1 MTYAFLRWLMRVM
14 VHSVLFGIFT
24 RVGRERVPPSGPLL
38 VCANHISTLD
48 PPLIPAF
55 LPRNDSWSMAKAE
68 YFEGGALKT
77 WIFTAFHAFPVVRHS
92 ADRAA
97 IRRATGILRDGHVL
111 FLYPEGTRV
120 TSGGL
125 HRPEPGAGFI
135 AMLSGAPVLPV
146 AVSGSREVFGKG
158 FRLPRRA
165 PLRLE
170 FGEPFRIA
178 VRRPDG
184 RRVDHQDAADAILLA
199 VAELLPEELRGE
211 FSDLSAWREKVGG
224 LRQPLELS
232 SSEAGP
238 SRPRSGH
245 RGRG

>member
-1 MTYAFLRWLMRVM
+1 VTYTFLRWVMRLLVYT
-14 VHSVLFGIFT
+14 VLAGLFT
-24 RVGRERVPPSGPLL
+24 QVGRERVPLQGPLL

-68 YFEGGALKT
+68 YFEQSRLQR

-97 IRRATGILRDGHVL
+97 IRRATVILREGHTLV
-111 FLYPEGTRV
+111 LYPEGTRI

-135 AMLSGAPVLPV
+135 ATLTGAPVIPV
-146 AVSGSREVFGKG
+146 AVLGSREVFGKG
-158 FRLPRRA
+158 FKLPRRA

-170 FGEPFRIA
+170 FGEPFEIRS
-178 VRRPDG
+178 RLPGG
-184 RRVDHQDAADAILLA
+184 RRVEHQDAADAIMLA
-199 VAELLPEELRGE
+199 IAEILPEEMRGE
-211 FSDLSAWREKVGG
+211 FADLDAWRARVGA
-224 LRQPLELS
+224 LRQPVS
-232 SSEAGP
+232 S
-238 SRPRSGH
+238 R
-245 RGRG
+245 

>member
-1 MTYAFLRWLMRVM
+1 VTYAFLRWVMRMLVYT
-14 VHSVLFGIFT
+14 VLFGLFT
-24 RVGRERVPPSGPLL
+24 QIGRERVPREGPLM

-68 YFEGGALKT
+68 YFEKSWLQT

-92 ADRAA
+92 ADRTA
-97 IRRATGILRDGHVL
+97 IRRATAILREGHVL
-111 FLYPEGTRV
+111 VLYPEGTRI

-135 AMLSGAPVLPV
+135 AMLSGAPILPV

-158 FRLPRRA
+158 FKLPRRA

-178 VRRPDG
+178 SRLPDG
-184 RRVDHQDAADAILLA
+184 RKVGHQEASDTIMLAI
-199 VAELLPEELRGE
+199 AELLPADLRGE
-211 FSDLSAWREKVGG
+211 FADLGAWRARLPR
-224 LRQPLELS
+224 LRQPVT
-232 SSEAGP
+232 
-238 SRPRSGH
+238 SR
-245 RGRG
+245 

>member
-1 MTYAFLRWLMRVM
+1 VTYAFLRWVMRMLVRT
-14 VHSVLFGIFT
+14 VLFGLFT
-24 RVGRERVPPSGPLL
+24 QVGRERVPREGALM

-68 YFEGGALKT
+68 YFEKSWLQT
-77 WIFTAFHAFPVVRHS
+77 WIFTAFHAFPVTRHS

-97 IRRATGILRDGHVL
+97 IRRATAILREGQVL
-111 FLYPEGTRV
+111 VLYPEGTRI

-125 HRPEPGAGFI
+125 HGPEPGAGFI

-158 FRLPRRA
+158 FKLPRRA

-178 VRRPDG
+178 SRLPDG
-184 RRVDHQDAADAILLA
+184 SRVGHQDASDAIMLA
-199 VAELLPEELRGE
+199 IAELLPEELRGE
-211 FSDLSAWREKVGG
+211 FADLDAWRARVGG
-224 LRQPLELS
+224 LRQPFS
-232 SSEAGP
+232 S
-238 SRPRSGH
+238 R
-245 RGRG
+245 